1 MLACQNPQP
10 ETSPSLVTRMVY
22 QVLETMKA
30 SVDVSIL
37 KTKNLICYV
46 SSFLVT
52 TVWTAHG
59 ASRGPKHEKDFR
71 QTNKLSLRQ
80 RATTAKGQR
89 AFR

>member
-10 ETSPSLVTRMVY
+10 EISPSLVIRMVY
-22 QVLETMKA
+22 QVLETMKV
-30 SVDVSIL
+30 SLDVSIL
-37 KTKNLICYV
+37 NNKNLTCYV
-46 SSFLVT
+46 FIILVT
-52 TVWTAHG
+52 TIWTAHG
-59 ASRGPKHEKDFR
+59 ASRGPKLEKDFR